1 MTKQT
6 IEIDVPEGY
15 ELVQVNN
22 QYHDIDPIT
31 SEEKLKRLLAIKKKE
46 PEYLEVREYLHSGSN
61 GYVLHNSIQKNLHQK
76 ASDIESLPGFIRW
89 VDDDWRKIYI

>member
-6 IEIDVPEGY
+6 IEIDVPDG
-15 ELVQVNN
+15 
-22 QYHDIDPIT
+22 HDIDNVLLCT
-31 SEEKLKRLLAIKKKE
+31 SLMGDDNRDQFYRVQFKKKE

>member
-22 QYHDIDPIT
+22 QYRSNDPVT
-31 SEEKLKRLLAIKKKE
+31 GEETLELILAIRKKE
-46 PEYLEVREYLHSGSN
+46 PEFIEVREYLHKGRQ
-61 GYVLHNSIQKNLHQK
+61 GYVLHNSIQRNFGPDA
-76 ASDIESLPGFIRW
+76 ASIESMPHFITW
-89 VDDDWRKIYI
+89 LDDDWRKIYI